1 METGT
6 ITVLDGYPILL
17 EVDGKIA
24 MLRQDLE
31 HTPLAGF
38 LADLE
43 TDGWTV
49 QGELPPVTETGR
61 YTIPLVKS

>member
-17 EVDGKIA
+17 EVDGKIT
-24 MLRQDLE
+24 MLRQDIE
-31 HTPLAGF
+31 HTPLAAF
-38 LADLE
+38 LADLGM
-43 TDGWTV
+43 DGWAV
-49 QGELPPVTETGR
+49 QGDMPPVTESGR